1 MVTRLRSLLAVLLII
16 ALSFQAAWSMGQVCE
31 YGGPMTHQS
40 IGAMDVSAAT
50 ENADAAFVE
59 AASEPTQQ
67 CDRMLL
73 SCHAT
78 MLPGNLQQLALFA
91 PGQSFPSSSVSA
103 VLFLT
108 DGPQRPP
115 RFA

>member
-1 MVTRLRSLLAVLLII
+1 MVTRLRSLLAILLMIG
-16 ALSFQAAWSMGQVCE
+16 LSFQAAWSMVPVCE
-31 YGGPMTHQS
+31 YGDPMTHEAV
-40 IGAMDVSAAT
+40 GAMDISSAT
-50 ENADAAFVE
+50 DSADAASSE

-73 SCHAT
+73 SCLTAV
-78 MLPGNLQQLALFA
+78 LPGNLPQLPLFA
-91 PGQSFPSSSVSA
+91 PGQSFHSSSVSP

-115 RFA
+115 RSA